1 MVIAGAIAPTKA
13 IAFPHW
19 LLIGHPELVTCAL
32 LARRGVVA
40 APRVS
45 RVHRGDCRPRCAR
58 RSRSADPTVSSVQAQ
73 LGAPCRARRMGP
85 PGVSRDARTA
95 MRAIT
100 RRAVRCATLVLCA
113 AAAARIARAEPPSA
127 PDPSHWIPVQVM
139 WDQKIVML
147 DGVRLSATIY
157 RDLKQTGRLPAIMTM
172 TPYIAE
178 ALAKRG
184 MYFAQHGYVFVAVLG
199 E

>member
-73 LGAPCRARRMGP
+73 LGAPCRVRRMCTA
-85 PGVSRDARTA
+85 GVPSKIAVA
-95 MRAIT
+95 
-100 RRAVRCATLVLCA
+100 RRAVQCATLVLCA

-184 MYFAQHGYVFVAVLG
+184 MRS
-199 E
+199 EE